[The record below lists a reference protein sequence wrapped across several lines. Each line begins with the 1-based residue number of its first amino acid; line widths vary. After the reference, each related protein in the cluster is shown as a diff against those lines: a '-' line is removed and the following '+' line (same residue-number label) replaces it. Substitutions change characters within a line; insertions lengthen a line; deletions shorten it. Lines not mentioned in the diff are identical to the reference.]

1 MNYMKDPFTSIG
13 QLHTGYRPKTYQ
25 EKNQTTTDFGAVL
38 EQTRENQTSTELN
51 FSKHAVNR
59 LRQRNITLSA
69 EQKSR
74 LENGVKKASEKGIN
88 ESLIMIDSLA
98 FIVNIP
104 NKTVITAMDQME
116 SDDSIFTNIDG
127 AVIM

>member
-1 MNYMKDPFTSIG
+1 MNDIKNPFTSIE
-13 QLHTGYRPKTYQ
+13 QLRTEYRSSIFKKT
-25 EKNQTTTDFGAVL
+25 NPSSADFGTVL
-38 EQTRENQTSTELN
+38 EQTRENQTSTELK

-59 LRQRNITLSA
+59 LKQRDITLSA